1 MNRDAFRHGGEL
13 AGTAPGRAK
22 SSPATIPAGSA
33 AISANIP
40 GAHVVPLFSRP
51 SCERAAMRAAL
62 VGTYTPRRCGI
73 ATFTSDIVEQFA
85 RYNPA
90 IGLDLYALDAP
101 DSGLVYGEGVQLIA
115 QDRREDYL
123 LAARRINESGA
134 DVLWIQHEYGIFGG
148 EAGDLVLD
156 LVDRVAAP
164 LVLTLHSVLGDPD
177 PDQDRVMRHLVGR
190 ASRIMVMSEHGRA
203 ILRDR
208 YGVPHGRIEVIAHG
222 APDRPFGREDEF
234 KARLGLAGRT
244 VLMTFGLLSP
254 GKGLERVIEALPDIV
269 RRHPDVVY
277 RIVGATHPNLV
288 ASKGEAYREGLG
300 DLARRLGVEQHV
312 VWDNRFLEIDELL
325 DQLEACDIYIT
336 PYPGLQQATS
346 GTLSYAVALGKAVV
360 STPYVHARE
369 LLDSGAGVLIDPGSS
384 DAVAEAVGAL
394 LDDPA
399 RLARVRARA
408 YARGRTTIW
417 PAFAQAGAQLLA
429 RARAP
434 EARPVELR
442 PGVMPGLCG
451 VLAMS
456 DGTGMFQHGIGV
468 VPDRRHGYCVD
479 DNARALMLMNVAE
492 GLSRGERLRWSMTY
506 ASFIQHAW
514 NPERQRFRNFMAFD
528 RSWCEEVGS
537 EDSNGRALWALGHTA
552 ARAPDAGLR
561 EWAAGWFDTV
571 VPIFAEMDFPRT
583 LAFAMLGAAEMLRA
597 QPDHAA
603 AHALLDRGGTVLHAV
618 LARSRRPD
626 WAWFE
631 AMLGYDN
638 PRLCQALIEGGAA
651 LGRSAWIADGL
662 ETLEWIAARQTAAQ
676 GHFRPIGSETFG
688 PAHARQPFDNLPFD
702 QQPLEAQAAIE
713 AAAAAWGVSSDRR
726 WVDHAHA
733 AYRWFFGGND
743 RGEVLADFTT
753 GRSRDGITPG
763 GANHN
768 CGAESILAFQLGH
781 YAWRALAQTGD
792 GSEEGDIDGGRRGR
806 NGTGGQPL
814 IQ

>member
-1 MNRDAFRHGGEL
+1 MKRDAFCPDGEPGG
-13 AGTAPGRAK
+13 APGEAPD
-22 SSPATIPAGSA
+22 SPSAT
-33 AISANIP
+33 
-40 GAHVVPLFSRP
+40 AHVVSLFSPAARLP
-51 SCERAAMRAAL
+51 APARSDRSDRVAMRAAL

-73 ATFTSDIVEQFA
+73 ATFTCDIVEQFA
-85 RYNPA
+85 RYNPG
-90 IGLDLYALDAP
+90 IELDLYALDQP
-101 DSGLVYGEGVQLIA
+101 SSGLVSPGVAQVIG
-115 QDRREDYL
+115 QDRRDDYL
-123 LAARRINESGA
+123 LAARRINESGV

-148 EAGDLVLD
+148 EAGELVID

-164 LVLTLHSVLGDPD
+164 LVLTLHSVLGAPD
-177 PDQDRVMRHLVGR
+177 PAQDRVMRHLVGR
-190 ASRIMVMSEHGRA
+190 ASRIMVMSAHGRE
-203 ILRDR
+203 ILLDR
-208 YGVPHGRIEVIAHG
+208 YGVPGERIEVIPHG

-234 KARLGLAGRT
+234 KARLGLAGRK

-254 GKGLERVIEALPDIV
+254 GKGLERVIEALPAIV
-269 RRHPDVVY
+269 RRHPEVVY

-288 ASKGEAYREGLG
+288 AAEGEAYREGLVE
-300 DLARRLGVEQHV
+300 LARRLGVEQHV
-312 VWDNRFLEIDELL
+312 AWDNRFLETAELL

-336 PYPGLQQATS
+336 PYTGLQQATS

-360 STPYVHARE
+360 ATPYVHARE
-369 LLDSGAGVLIDPGSS
+369 LLAAGAGVLIDPGSS
-384 DAVAEAVGAL
+384 NAVAEAVGAL

-417 PAFAQAGAQLLA
+417 SAFARAGEQLLA

-434 EARPVELR
+434 EAAAVELR
-442 PGVMPGLCG
+442 PGATPGLCG

-456 DGTGMFQHGIGV
+456 DGTGMLQHGIGV
-468 VPDRRHGYCVD
+468 VPDRRHGYCLD

-492 GLSRGERLRWSMTY
+492 GLARGERLGWAMTY

-514 NPERQRFRNFMAFD
+514 NPGLRRFRNFMAFD

-552 ARAPDAGLR
+552 ARATDPGLR
-561 EWAAGWFDTV
+561 EWAVGWFDTV
-571 VPIFAEMDFPRT
+571 APVFAEIDFPRT

-597 QPDHAA
+597 HPDHAP

-651 LGRSAWIADGL
+651 LGRTAWIADGL
-662 ETLEWIAARQTAAQ
+662 ETLEWIAARQTAVQ
-676 GHFRPIGSETFG
+676 GHFRPVGSETFG
-688 PAHARQPFDNLPFD
+688 QDHVAMPFD

-713 AAAAAWGVSSDRR
+713 AAAAAWAVSSDRR
-726 WVDHAHA
+726 WIDHAHA
-733 AYRWFFGGND
+733 AYRWFFGAND
-743 RGEVLADFTT
+743 RGEILADFAT
-753 GRSRDGITPG
+753 GRSRDGITPAG
-763 GANHN
+763 VNHN

-781 YAWRALAQTGD
+781 YAWRTLAQIGD
-792 GSEEGDIDGGRRGR
+792 GSEEGDIDDGRRGR
-806 NGTGGQPL
+806 SGAGGQPL
-814 IQ
+814 TQ